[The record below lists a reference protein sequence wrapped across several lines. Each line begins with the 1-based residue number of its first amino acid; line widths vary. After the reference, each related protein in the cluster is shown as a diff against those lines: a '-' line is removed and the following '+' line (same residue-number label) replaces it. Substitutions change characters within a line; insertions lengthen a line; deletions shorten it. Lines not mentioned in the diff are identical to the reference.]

1 MTKRNLKKVGKW
13 QKEWE
18 NTTERETDI
27 EREGKRVYVER
38 PIYLQKYETYKNKK
52 RNDNYKFNYYED
64 LKIYCG
70 TIGM

>member
-1 MTKRNLKKVGKW
+1 MTGRMRKHNI
-13 QKEWE
+13 
-18 NTTERETDI
+18 ERETEM

-38 PIYLQKYETYKNKK
+38 TIYLKRYETYKNKK
-52 RNDNYKFNYYED
+52 RKDNYKFNYYED

>member
-1 MTKRNLKKVGKW
+1 M
-13 QKEWE
+13 
-18 NTTERETDI
+18 

-38 PIYLQKYETYKNKK
+38 TIYLKRYETYKSKK
-52 RNDNYKFNYYED
+52 KKDKYKFKYYED